1 MQARHGVSR
10 TDWQTLNLLNE
21 SGSSSKERLFESMRT
36 FVDAAGLDEILSRL
50 SQRGWIE
57 RGPVSG
63 SGTSEFQLTAE
74 GRRQHTVILATQKEA
89 REKAMRGISAEE
101 YATAIKV
108 LKQIV
113 SNLEGNSG
121 S

>member
-1 MQARHGVSR
+1 
-10 TDWQTLNLLNE
+10 
-21 SGSSSKERLFESMRT
+21 
-36 FVDAAGLDEILSRL
+36 
-50 SQRGWIE
+50 
-57 RGPVSG
+57 
-63 SGTSEFQLTAE
+63 
-74 GRRQHTVILATQKEA
+74 
-89 REKAMRGISAEE
+89 MRGISAEE